1 MVSNMTTN
9 DLVEVKTSK
18 ASKTSKKFKKK
29 KWMDDYKEYILEEI
43 RHVKI
48 ILFCK
53 YL

>member
-9 DLVEVKTSK
+9 DLVEVKT
-18 ASKTSKKFKKK
+18 SKTSKKFKKK